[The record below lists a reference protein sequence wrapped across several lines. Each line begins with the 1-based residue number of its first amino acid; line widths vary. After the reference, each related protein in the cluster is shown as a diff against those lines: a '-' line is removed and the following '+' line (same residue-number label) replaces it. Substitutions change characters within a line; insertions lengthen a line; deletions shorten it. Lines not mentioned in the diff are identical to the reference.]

1 MDQNTK
7 YFLFIISVFG
17 ISSII
22 LQGLLVPLIEITVW
36 RPDLVL
42 VIVLLTGKR
51 FGAAGG
57 STAGF
62 FLGIIQDSLSG
73 MPVGITAMPKAIAGY
88 LSGKTRGSGQS
99 GTIHY
104 VFFIVLIF
112 LHELITYAFFQY
124 KTDLSYLYLLYS
136 RIFPNSAYTMI
147 MLFIVNV
154 FFNKYFTE

>member
-1 MDQNTK
+1 MDQDTK
-7 YFLFIISVFG
+7 YYFFIISAFG
-17 ISSII
+17 VSSII
-22 LQGLLVPLIEITVW
+22 LQSILVPLIEITVW

-42 VIVLLTGKR
+42 VIVLLMGKR
-51 FGAAGG
+51 FGSAGG

-62 FLGIIQDSLSG
+62 ILGLVQDSLSG

-88 LSGKTRGSGQS
+88 YSGKTKGSGQS
-99 GTIHY
+99 GTVHY
-104 VFFIVLIF
+104 VFFIVLIL

-147 MLFIVNV
+147 MLFIINV
-154 FFNKYFTE
+154 FFKKYFTE

>member
-7 YFLFIISVFG
+7 YFLFITGVFG

-22 LQGLLVPLIEITVW
+22 LQSLLVPLIEITVW

-42 VIVLLTGKR
+42 VIVLLSGKR
-51 FGAAGG
+51 FGSAGG

-62 FLGIIQDSLSG
+62 VLGVVQDSLSG
-73 MPVGITAMPKAIAGY
+73 MPVGITAMPKAMAGY
-88 LSGKTRGSGQS
+88 FSGKTRGSGQS
-99 GTIHY
+99 GTAHY
-104 VFFIVLIF
+104 VLFIILI
-112 LHELITYAFFQY
+112 LMHELITYAFFQY

>member
-7 YFLFIISVFG
+7 YFIFVISVFG

-22 LQGLLVPLIEITVW
+22 LQSLLVPLIEITVW
-36 RPDLVL
+36 QPDLVL

-51 FGAAGG
+51 FGSAGG

-62 FLGIIQDSLSG
+62 FLGIVQDSLSG

-88 LSGKTRGSGQS
+88 FSGKTRGSGQS
-99 GTIHY
+99 GTVHY

-124 KTDLSYLYLLYS
+124 KTDLTYLYLLYS

-147 MLFIVNV
+147 MLFIVDV
-154 FFNKYFTE
+154 FFKKYFTE

>member
-1 MDQNTK
+1 
-7 YFLFIISVFG
+7 
-17 ISSII
+17 
-22 LQGLLVPLIEITVW
+22 VW

-42 VIVLLTGKR
+42 VIVLLIGKR

-62 FLGIIQDSLSG
+62 ILGIIQDSLSG

-88 LSGKTRGSGQS
+88 FIGKTKGSGQS
-99 GTIHY
+99 GTIHF

-124 KTDLSYLYLLYS
+124 KSELSYLYFLYS
-136 RIFPNSAYTMI
+136 RVFPNSAYTMI
-147 MLFIVNV
+147 MLFIVNG